1 MSRRQEQAKIAEGSR
16 RPGLA
21 AILRG
26 KAGALYQ
33 VDDDPE
39 AIGSWTDFQ
48 RENPDPEFHDTL
60 LNMAALVLGETLT
73 VGGGAVPDMIIR
85 RVR

>member
-1 MSRRQEQAKIAEGSR
+1 MAQRHQQAKIAEGSR

-26 KAGALYQ
+26 QAGALYQ
-33 VDDDPE
+33 VDDDPD

-60 LNMAALVLGETLT
+60 LSMAALGLGETLT
-73 VGGGAVPDMIIR
+73 VGGGAAPVMIIR